1 MYRIALIL
9 KCFLWFL
16 GKWDVDL
23 SWLPYFSNPYT
34 QYINIREAKYLID
47 NNYNP
52 YSTDGI
58 FQKPLIV
65 YGLIIIDS
73 DLVFLITDILLSF
86 LVVYLF
92 GAKQGYRKSILLFYH
107 LNPITFANIILKNT
121 NVFDHLFMLLTI
133 FSALK
138 IKFLSPILF
147 GFLLYLNPQYFII
160 FAAISVIFRRES
172 QTTQKFALKLIAFL
186 LISALTIW
194 CLLHL
199 SYLITGDWQFIEKTY
214 IDFYFP
220 KDHKPTIGFLWA
232 LFSGLFSK
240 YKQLYHAFFILLPVC
255 YILPLYNLFV
265 KYAKREKDYLGF
277 MIGVSLFCSFLY
289 FQYIAISDLVIIFI
303 LLFQRYDWLFN
314 SLPTIVIIHA
324 GCLIL
329 FLGGGLQFIWTHSF
343 TGNPNFT
350 FFQVFV
356 SYVFYV
362 ILVSEGIREMLK
374 FRTIQKKEEKEKIK
388 EAVEEEEQQLK
399 DEKKESKQSDKKLK
413 GD

>member
-9 KCFLWFL
+9 KCLLWFL

-23 SWLPYFSNPYT
+23 TWLPYFSNPYT
-34 QYINIREAKYLID
+34 QYNNIKEAKYLIA

-52 YSTDGI
+52 YSSDGI
-58 FQKPLIV
+58 FQKPLLI
-65 YGLIIIDS
+65 YGLIIIDN
-73 DLVFLITDILLSF
+73 DLVFLIADILICF
-86 LVVYLF
+86 LVAYLF

-107 LNPITFANIILKNT
+107 LNPIIFANIILKNT

-138 IKFLSPILF
+138 TKFLSPILF

-160 FAAISVIFRRES
+160 FAAISVIFRRETE
-172 QTTQKFALKLIAFL
+172 TTQKFALKLVGFL
-186 LISALTIW
+186 LLSALTIW
-194 CLLHL
+194 CLLYI
-199 SYLITGDWQFIEKTY
+199 SYQITGDWQFIEKTY
-214 IDFYFP
+214 IDYYFP
-220 KDHKPTIGFLWA
+220 KDHRPTIGFLWA

-240 YKQLYHAFFILLPVC
+240 YKSLYHAFFILLPIC

-265 KYAKREKDYLGF
+265 KYAKREKEYLGF

-289 FQYIAISDLVIIFI
+289 FQYVSISDLVIIFI

-314 SLPTIVIIHA
+314 SLPTIVIVHA

-329 FLGGGLQFIWTHSF
+329 FLGGGLQLIWTDSF

-362 ILVSEGIREMLK
+362 ILVSEGVREMLK
-374 FRTIQKKEEKEKIK
+374 FRTIQKTEEKEKIK
-388 EAVEEEEQQLK
+388 DKGEEEKKLK
-399 DEKKESKQSDKKLK
+399 DEKKERKVIDDKLK
-413 GD
+413 ED

>member
-1 MYRIALIL
+1 MYRIILIL
-9 KCFLWFL
+9 KCLLWYL

-23 SWLPYFSNPYT
+23 TWLPYFSNPYT
-34 QYINIREAKYLID
+34 QYNNIREAKYLLA

-52 YSTDGI
+52 YNTDGI

-65 YGLIIIDS
+65 YGLVMIDN
-73 DLVFLITDILLSF
+73 DVIFLIADILVCF
-86 LVVYLF
+86 LIVQLF

-121 NVFDHLFMLLTI
+121 NVFDHIFLLLTI
-133 FSALK
+133 LSALK
-138 IKFLSPILF
+138 IKILSPLLF
-147 GFLLYLNPQYFII
+147 GVLLYINPQYFIVL
-160 FAAISVIFRRES
+160 AAISVIFRRETS
-172 QTTQKFALKLIAFL
+172 TTSKFAFKLIIFL
-186 LISALTIW
+186 LASIATI
-194 CLLHL
+194 CLLL
-199 SYLITGDWQFIEKTY
+199 YISFLITGNWQFIEKAY
-214 IDFYFP
+214 IDYYFP
-220 KDHKPTIGFLWA
+220 KDHRPTIGFLWA

-240 YKQLYHAFFILLPVC
+240 YKSLYHAFFMLLPVC

-265 KYAKREKDYLGF
+265 KYAKREKEYLGF

-289 FQYIAISDLVIIFI
+289 FQYIAISDLIIIFI

-329 FLGGGLQFIWTHSF
+329 FLGGGLQLTWTHSF

-362 ILVSEGIREMLK
+362 ILVSEGVREMLK
-374 FRTIQKKEEKEKIK
+374 FRTIQKKEEKEKAGVELK
-388 EAVEEEEQQLK
+388 ENEQRNNK
-399 DEKKESKQSDKKLK
+399 VK

>member
-1 MYRIALIL
+1 MYRIILTL
-9 KCFLWFL
+9 KCLLWLL

-23 SWLPYFSNPYT
+23 TWLPYFSNPYT
-34 QYINIREAKYLID
+34 QYNNIREAKYLLA

-65 YGLIIIDS
+65 YGLVLIDNDII
-73 DLVFLITDILLSF
+73 FLIADILVCF
-86 LVVYLF
+86 LIVQLF
-92 GAKQGYRKSILLFYH
+92 GEKQGYRKSILLFYH
-107 LNPITFANIILKNT
+107 LNPIIFANIILKNT
-121 NVFDHLFMLLTI
+121 NVFDHIFLLLTI

-138 IKFLSPILF
+138 IKILSPILF
-147 GFLLYLNPQYFII
+147 GILLYLNPQYFILL
-160 FAAISVIFRRES
+160 AVISVIFRRES
-172 QTTQKFALKLIAFL
+172 STTLKFAIKLIVFL
-186 LISALTIW
+186 FVCMATI
-194 CLLHL
+194 CLLL
-199 SYLITGDWQFIEKTY
+199 YISYLITGDWQFIEKTY
-214 IDFYFP
+214 IDYYFP
-220 KDHKPTIGFLWA
+220 KDHRPTIGFLWA

-240 YKQLYHAFFILLPVC
+240 YKCLYHAFFMLLPSC

-265 KYAKREKDYLGF
+265 KYAKREKEYLGF

-329 FLGGGLQFIWTHSF
+329 FLGGGLQLTWTHSF

-362 ILVSEGIREMLK
+362 ILVSEGVREMLK
-374 FRTIQKKEEKEKIK
+374 FRTIQKKEEKDKMKLES
-388 EAVEEEEQQLK
+388 E
-399 DEKKESKQSDKKLK
+399 DEKKENEQRNKKVK

>member
-1 MYRIALIL
+1 MYRIILAL
-9 KCFLWFL
+9 KCLLWFL
-16 GKWDVDL
+16 GKWEVDL
-23 SWLPYFSNPYT
+23 TWLPYFSNPYT
-34 QYINIREAKYLID
+34 QYNNIREAKYLLA

-52 YSTDGI
+52 YNTDGI
-58 FQKPLIV
+58 FQKPLVV
-65 YGLIIIDS
+65 YGLILIDN
-73 DLVFLITDILLSF
+73 DHIFLIVDILISF
-86 LVVYLF
+86 LIVQLF

-121 NVFDHLFMLLTI
+121 NAFDHLLLLSTI
-133 FSALK
+133 YAALK
-138 IKFLSPILF
+138 IRFLSPILF
-147 GFLLYLNPQYFII
+147 GFLLYLNPQYFIVL
-160 FAAISVIFRRES
+160 AAISVIFRRETS
-172 QTTQKFALKLIAFL
+172 TTLKFALKLIAFL
-186 LISALTIW
+186 LVSVVTVG
-194 CLLHL
+194 CLLYV
-199 SYLITGDWQFIEKTY
+199 SYRITGDWQFIEKTY
-214 IDFYFP
+214 IDYYFP
-220 KDHKPTIGFLWA
+220 KDHRPTIGFLWA

-240 YKQLYHAFFILLPVC
+240 YKSLYHAFFMLLPSC

-265 KYAKREKDYLGF
+265 KYAKREKEYLGF

-314 SLPTIVIIHA
+314 SLPTIVIVHA

-329 FLGGGLQFIWTHSF
+329 FLGGGLQLTWTHSF

-362 ILVSEGIREMLK
+362 ILVSEGVREMLK
-374 FRTIQKKEEKEKIK
+374 FRTIQKKEEREKVKQNGEHQPSKEEDDQIG
-388 EAVEEEEQQLK
+388 
-399 DEKKESKQSDKKLK
+399 KKKVK

>member
-1 MYRIALIL
+1 MYRIILTL
-9 KCFLWFL
+9 KCLLWLL

-23 SWLPYFSNPYT
+23 TWLPYFSNPYT
-34 QYINIREAKYLID
+34 QYNNIREAKYLLA

-52 YSTDGI
+52 YNTDGI

-65 YGLIIIDS
+65 YGLVLIDNDII
-73 DLVFLITDILLSF
+73 FLIADILVCF
-86 LVVYLF
+86 LIVQLF
-92 GAKQGYRKSILLFYH
+92 GGKQGYRKSILLFYH
-107 LNPITFANIILKNT
+107 LNPIIFANLILKNT
-121 NVFDHLFMLLTI
+121 NVFDHIFLLLTI

-138 IKFLSPILF
+138 IKILSPILF
-147 GFLLYLNPQYFII
+147 GILLYLNPQYFILL
-160 FAAISVIFRRES
+160 AAISVIFRRETS
-172 QTTQKFALKLIAFL
+172 TTLKFAIKLIVFL
-186 LISALTIW
+186 FVCIATI
-194 CLLHL
+194 CLLL
-199 SYLITGDWQFIEKTY
+199 YISYIITGDWQFIEKTY
-214 IDFYFP
+214 IDYYFP
-220 KDHKPTIGFLWA
+220 KDHRPTIGFLWA

-240 YKQLYHAFFILLPVC
+240 YKCLYHAFFMLLPSC

-265 KYAKREKDYLGF
+265 KYAKREKEYLGF

-329 FLGGGLQFIWTHSF
+329 FLGGGLQLTWTHSF

-362 ILVSEGIREMLK
+362 ILVSEGVREMLK
-374 FRTIQKKEEKEKIK
+374 FRTIQKKEEKENMKL
-388 EAVEEEEQQLK
+388 EGE
-399 DEKKESKQSDKKLK
+399 DEKKENQQRNKKVK